1 MTVMVESFATKAVQA
16 VTTLS
21 LGLLVVLSAIL
32 LTLAVAIYRITL
44 HPLASFPGPPLW
56 AMTRLPYAYYFVIGR
71 LPYKIAELH
80 EEYGPTIRLA
90 PGEISFI
97 DEEAWHDIYVKKV
110 PGFGQLQKNP
120 TDWIPPQSGVNGL
133 GPFPLAD
140 HVHSRIRYVTYI
152 KTLMDQK
159 NRLTFKRGNFAV
171 AFSDRSRREQ
181 EPILLKYVSEF
192 IRVLRKN
199 SGIPLDM
206 CKWYNFVTF
215 DIGGELTFG
224 TSFDCLKTT
233 TLHSWIGNV
242 FGYATGA
249 AILGMTQN
257 FWPLTPLL
265 MSLVPKT
272 MRDAAEK
279 HTRSTEDMLTKRLGD
294 TEPRKDLQVLVQPA
308 LKNLSQTDGVSY
320 QELLETCAS
329 FILGGSETT
338 ATLLSGLTYY
348 LLENPRVLAKLAH
361 EVRTSFSSQEEINSA
376 TISNLTYLPAVLS
389 EALRLFPPVPGH
401 MRRVVPS
408 GHHIT
413 ISGHTVPP
421 NTRVAVDIYSTG
433 HCSHNFFK
441 PKEFIPERWL
451 ADPPA
456 EFRNDKRKV
465 IQPFLVGPR
474 ACIGKAFAQLEMK
487 LVLASL
493 LLEFDLER
501 VERKGDWLGGLKVR
515 GFFSKDPLM
524 VRLVPVKKE

>member
-1 MTVMVESFATKAVQA
+1 MTVMVESSPTKAGQA
-16 VTTLS
+16 VTTLP

-44 HPLASFPGPPLW
+44 HPLASFPGLPLW

-71 LPYKIAELH
+71 LPYKIAKLH

-120 TDWIPPQSGVNGL
+120 TDWIPPQSGVSGL
-133 GPFPLAD
+133 GPYPLAD
-140 HVHSRIRYVTYI
+140 HVHSRIR
-152 KTLMDQK
+152 
-159 NRLTFKRGNFAV
+159 GNFAV
-171 AFSDRSRREQ
+171 AFSERSRREQ
-181 EPILLKYVSEF
+181 EPILLKHVSEF
-192 IRVLRKN
+192 ILALKEN

-206 CKWYNFVTF
+206 CKWYNF
-215 DIGGELTFG
+215 I
-224 TSFDCLKTT
+224 
-233 TLHSWIGNV
+233 WIGNV

-249 AILGMTQN
+249 AILGVTQN

-265 MSLVPKT
+265 MSLVPKK

-279 HTRSTEDMLTKRLGD
+279 HTRSTEDI
-294 TEPRKDLQVLVQPA
+294 VQPA

-320 QELLETCAS
+320 QELLETCVS
-329 FILGGSETT
+329 FIIGGSETT

-348 LLENPRVLAKLAH
+348 LLENPRVLAKLTH

-376 TISNLTYLPAVLS
+376 KIPNLTYLPAVLS

-408 GHHIT
+408 GHHVT

-421 NTRVAVDIYSTG
+421 DTRVAVDIYSTG

-441 PKEFIPERWL
+441 PEEFIPERWL

-501 VERKGDWLGGLKVR
+501 VERKDDWLGGLKVR